1 MSIENAIEVG
11 INELTHPNPR
21 IRSRLVEI
29 GISDCQ
35 YGCKYYHDG
44 VTETTVLKHHA
55 TYGCKRTKAVIASE
69 ADIFAGTD
77 FWMVPL
83 GGTIPK
89 EKWDELKVR
98 AGFNSFNQTA
108 TKSAKVI
115 GKAFSSIGQSMNN
128 MVDGFR
134 NAGILSPAAARAV
147 NGLSSV
153 RESASAE

>member
-35 YGCKYYHDG
+35 HGCKYYHDG
-44 VTETTVLKHHA
+44 VTETTVLRHNA
-55 TYGCKRTKAVIASE
+55 SYGCKRSKAIIASE
-69 ADIFAGTD
+69 ADIFAGTE
-77 FWMVPL
+77 FWMVSL
-83 GGTIPK
+83 GETIPK
-89 EKWDELKVR
+89 EKWNELRIR

-115 GKAFSSIGQSMNN
+115 GKAFSSIGEGMNN
-128 MVDGFR
+128 MVNGFR
-134 NAGILSPAAARAV
+134 NAGILSPAAARDAV
-147 NGLSSV
+147 GMSPTKT
-153 RESASAE
+153 SASVE